1 MVLDPAG
8 PIPERR
14 LFHRRRAVAGAYR
27 CFHRSIQRDSRAIRL
42 DQEKGLPAAVQ
53 KSPYHSTLILD
64 TRFPRSAV
72 TLSSLTF
79 VVLLG
84 LWLQSYIFRYCGGV
98 LFLVLGDFFIWQTCS
113 EL

>member
-42 DQEKGLPAAVQ
+42 DQEKGLPATVQ
-53 KSPYHSTLILD
+53 KSPYHSTLIPSTSSTFAPAWSSTAFRD
-64 TRFPRSAV
+64 SAV
-72 TLSSLTF
+72 PSHAKQRSPQGGTAAGARFVNVLSRQR
-79 VVLLG
+79 VG
-84 LWLQSYIFRYCGGV
+84 R
-98 LFLVLGDFFIWQTCS
+98 
-113 EL
+113 